1 MIIDREFISHAIIG
15 QNVLTVEHN
24 AHYVGGSSVRY
35 DEAASP
41 HHEPVIFRANCSIQ
55 PSSLE
60 YRGFNPVVQFSGYQE
75 INWYEC
81 LIFEIRGTLDLGN
94 WSHLLEAI
102 SLYVDAI
109 LPLGLLAKC
118 EKQRNRDKKSRLLR
132 NYCQYMDKMVKFS
145 KLTTE
150 LATSFT
156 TGVNLLINNVPWL
169 KKITLQ
175 RGLAAAFLW
184 IIIYVIVQQRLRY
197 ARMRYLM
204 RKYPFRSRE
213 SYRFM
218 TDQQAF
224 EIQKTILQLEFP
236 FMALKSLQFALFRV
250 SFLVDCVAVPLPAIV
265 LQAKETTR
273 HTEFLP
279 YRLF

>member
-118 EKQRNRDKKSRLLR
+118 EKQRNRDKKSILNAPKMGRCRRWFWPPASPPEWTFWSTTCHGSRKSHCNVVWRLLSYGLLFMSLY
-132 NYCQYMDKMVKFS
+132 NSVFDMLGC
-145 KLTTE
+145 
-150 LATSFT
+150 AT
-156 TGVNLLINNVPWL
+156 
-169 KKITLQ
+169 
-175 RGLAAAFLW
+175 
-184 IIIYVIVQQRLRY
+184 
-197 ARMRYLM
+197 
-204 RKYPFRSRE
+204 
-213 SYRFM
+213 
-218 TDQQAF
+218 
-224 EIQKTILQLEFP
+224 
-236 FMALKSLQFALFRV
+236 
-250 SFLVDCVAVPLPAIV
+250 
-265 LQAKETTR
+265 
-273 HTEFLP
+273 
-279 YRLF
+279 